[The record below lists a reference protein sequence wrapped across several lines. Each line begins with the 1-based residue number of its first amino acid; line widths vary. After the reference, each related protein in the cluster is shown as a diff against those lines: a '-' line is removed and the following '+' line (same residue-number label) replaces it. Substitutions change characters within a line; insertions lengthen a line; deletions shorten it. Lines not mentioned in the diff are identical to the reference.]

1 MKRHT
6 LASAIAAS
14 LFSLSHPAAASAL
27 IEDSKAT
34 LDTRNF
40 YFNQDNRS
48 GDAAPSYGEE
58 WGQGFVLNFQ
68 SGYTEGAVGVGFDA
82 IAQLGI
88 RLDSGGRTS
97 KADRSR
103 NPGNLFPL
111 DSNGR
116 AADEFS
122 RVDFAAKARIANTE
136 LRYGALQPK
145 LPVLT
150 YNDGRLLPQT
160 FRGAQISSGDIDK
173 LKLTVG
179 EIRQASGRASSD
191 YDDLRIAGGSE
202 RVDRFRYA
210 GGDYVL
216 TENLTTSYYFAELKD
231 YYRQHY
237 LGAVHNL
244 ALGDGKLT
252 TDLRYFDSNA
262 HGAND
267 DRRAGYGASGFNNN
281 GEVDNQAASALFT
294 FSQSG
299 HSLGLG
305 YQHLSG
311 NSNFPFINNGDGATA
326 YLITDSQIGKFQRA
340 GERTWLA
347 RYGYDFAA
355 AGVPGLK
362 ATASYLRGTDVDS
375 AVAGAD
381 SEWERDLRVDYKV
394 QSGYLKDL
402 GISLRHASLRSEVTG
417 QRDVDEVRAILSYSF
432 VLR

>member
-14 LFSLSHPAAASAL
+14 LFSLSHSAAASAL

-122 RVDFAAKARIANTE
+122 RIDFAAKARIANTE

-402 GISLRHASLRSEVTG
+402 GISLRHASLRSAVPG

>member
-14 LFSLSHPAAASAL
+14 LFGLSHPAAASAL
-27 IEDSKAT
+27 IENSKAT

-58 WGQGFVLNFQ
+58 WGQGFLLNFQ
-68 SGYTEGAVGVGFDA
+68 SGYTEGAVGLGFDA

-122 RVDFAAKARIANTE
+122 RIDFAAKARIANTE

-231 YYRQHY
+231 YQPVEIRRDDYVHCFWQQRSRSFTSRLGRQSMEIARFGVLQAH
-237 LGAVHNL
+237 LPRQRTHAIEPVASSFGRRTRLL
-244 ALGDGKLT
+244 AAMASWNSAST
-252 TDLRYFDSNA
+252 RSSPRCFTW
-262 HGAND
+262 
-267 DRRAGYGASGFNNN
+267 RR
-281 GEVDNQAASALFT
+281 
-294 FSQSG
+294 
-299 HSLGLG
+299 
-305 YQHLSG
+305 
-311 NSNFPFINNGDGATA
+311 P
-326 YLITDSQIGKFQRA
+326 
-340 GERTWLA
+340 
-347 RYGYDFAA
+347 AA
-355 AGVPGLK
+355 A
-362 ATASYLRGTDVDS
+362 
-375 AVAGAD
+375 
-381 SEWERDLRVDYKV
+381 
-394 QSGYLKDL
+394 
-402 GISLRHASLRSEVTG
+402 
-417 QRDVDEVRAILSYSF
+417 LSQPKWVSIQARIF
-432 VLR
+432 RLSP

>member
-1 MKRHT
+1 MRYT
-6 LASAIAAS
+6 PLAGAVAVALLGLSQTTQAS
-14 LFSLSHPAAASAL
+14 GFVA
-27 IEDSKAT
+27 DSKAT

-40 YFNQDNRS
+40 YINQDNRS

-68 SGYTEGAVGVGFDA
+68 SGYTDGPIGFGLDA
-82 IAQLGI
+82 LAQLGI
-88 RLDSGGRTS
+88 RLDSGGRTT

-103 NPGNLFPL
+103 NPGIVFPL
-111 DSNGR
+111 DSDGSAVN
-116 AADEFS
+116 EFS
-122 RVDFAAKARIANTE
+122 RIDFAAKARISDTE
-136 LRYGALQPK
+136 LRYGVLQPK

-160 FRGAQISSGDIDK
+160 FRGAQVSSSDIDG

-179 EIRQASGRASSD
+179 EIREASGRISSD
-191 YDDLRIAGGSE
+191 YDDLRIAGGTE

-210 GGDYVL
+210 GGDYAL

-244 ALGDGKLT
+244 ALGNGKLT

-262 HGAND
+262 HGANED
-267 DRRAGYGASGFNNN
+267 QRAGYAASGFNNN
-281 GEVDNQAASALFT
+281 GEVDNRAASALFT

-311 NSNFPFINNGDGATA
+311 KSNFPFINNGDGASA

-362 ATASYLRGTDVDS
+362 ATASYLRGTDADS

-402 GISLRHASLRSEVTG
+402 GISLRHASLRSEVAG
-417 QRDVDEVRAILSYSF
+417 QRDIDEVRAILSYSF

>member
-1 MKRHT
+1 MRYT
-6 LASAIAAS
+6 PIAGAMAAS
-14 LFSLSHPAAASAL
+14 LLGLVQPALAGGFV
-27 IEDSKAT
+27 EDSKAT

-40 YFNQDNRS
+40 YINQDNRS
-48 GDAAPSYGEE
+48 GDAAPSYAEE
-58 WGQGFVLNFQ
+58 WGQGFLLNFQ
-68 SGYTEGAVGVGFDA
+68 SGYTDGPVGVGLDA
-82 IAQLGI
+82 LAQLGI
-88 RLDSGGRTS
+88 RLDSGGRTT
-97 KADRSR
+97 KAGRSR
-103 NPGNLFPL
+103 NPGSVFPL
-111 DSNGR
+111 DSDGSAVN
-116 AADEFS
+116 EFS
-122 RVDFAAKARIANTE
+122 RIDFAAKARISDTE
-136 LRYGALQPK
+136 LRYGVLQPK

-160 FRGAQISSGDIDK
+160 FHGTQLTSSDIDG
-173 LKLTVG
+173 LTLTLG
-179 EIRQASGRASSD
+179 EIREASGRISSD
-191 YDDLRIAGGSE
+191 YDDLRIAGGTE

-210 GGDYVL
+210 GGDYAL
-216 TENLTTSYYFAELKD
+216 TDNLTTSYYFAELKD

-267 DRRAGYGASGFNNN
+267 DQRAGYGASGFNNN
-281 GEVDNQAASALFT
+281 GEVDNRAASALFT

-311 NSNFPFINNGDGATA
+311 TSHFPFINNGDGASA

-347 RYGYDFAA
+347 RYGYDFA
-355 AGVPGLK
+355 GVGLPGLK
-362 ATASYLRGTDVDS
+362 TTAAYLRGTDVDS

-402 GISLRHASLRSEVTG
+402 GISLRHASLRSNVVG
-417 QRDVDEVRAILSYSF
+417 QRDIDEVRAILSYRF